1 MYKEMKRMI
10 ISLVLS
16 ILLLTGETICV
27 SAENI
32 ETIPFSMGQTLSGTV
47 AENGTVYYQ
56 FSLSGKKT
64 ITLDATLTGGTID
77 LKIKDYN
84 DKTYFYTYGNL
95 FDKNSITGK
104 YSGNFSVTL
113 ERGTYLLMVETSYS
127 SYTVAYS
134 IQTNVNEAGS
144 VSGTSG
150 TIKIGIKLKRKK
162 SIQLTSILS
171 GMSGKTTWKSS
182 KKSVAK
188 VSSKGKVT
196 ARKKGT
202 ATITAR
208 CKGKT
213 AKIKVRVY

>member
-77 LKIKDYN
+77 LKIKDYISSWKEYLS
-84 DKTYFYTYGNL
+84 DMNL
-95 FDKNSITGK
+95 NVGMRKIMMSI
-104 YSGNFSVTL
+104 
-113 ERGTYLLMVETSYS
+113 
-127 SYTVAYS
+127 S
-134 IQTNVNEAGS
+134 IF
-144 VSGTSG
+144 
-150 TIKIGIKLKRKK
+150 L
-162 SIQLTSILS
+162 
-171 GMSGKTTWKSS
+171 
-182 KKSVAK
+182 
-188 VSSKGKVT
+188 
-196 ARKKGT
+196 
-202 ATITAR
+202 
-208 CKGKT
+208 
-213 AKIKVRVY
+213 